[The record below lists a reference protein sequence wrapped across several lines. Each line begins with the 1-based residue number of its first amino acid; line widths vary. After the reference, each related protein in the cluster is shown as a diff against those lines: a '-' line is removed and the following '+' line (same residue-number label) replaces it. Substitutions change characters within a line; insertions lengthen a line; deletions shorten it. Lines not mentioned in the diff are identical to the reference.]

1 MKLIVIAAGIVLT
14 GILFPA
20 CSPGGEGTPKSK
32 IMEWII
38 SDEPPATNVKMLS
51 KQIPCAE
58 VPPQYVDD
66 NATQMTAGEI
76 DLDNDGIV
84 ERIVYT
90 GSGNRNNS
98 YVVLKKSGSKWIE
111 CGSLLGIDIVPV
123 KRKGKVGIFC
133 KAVMGHDAATYSFC
147 ELRGEQMIESVRVQ
161 VVDTP
166 DDVL

>member
-58 VPPQYVDD
+58 VQPQYVDD

-123 KRKGKVGIFC
+123 RQNGNVGIFC
-133 KAVMGHDAATYSFC
+133 KTGSGYGNASYSYH
-147 ELRGEQMIESVRVQ
+147 ELRSGKLVELLDIRVVEYATEQ
-161 VVDTP
+161 
-166 DDVL
+166 